1 MKKLILKDKKS
12 LYTDNN
18 LKNALKLHKEGLFN
32 QAEEIYGKLKNN
44 NPKDIYI
51 TYLLGL
57 LYSQTQRPNNAI
69 ENIEKYLIKYPSDS
83 NAIST
88 LGLAY
93 FDLGNFDKSN
103 SLFKKAL
110 NEIKGS
116 HSLYYNYGQSCLKLK
131 LYNEALN
138 AYNNSIKLNDKF
150 IEAYIGKANSLKEL
164 RHLDNAE
171 KTIRHAIELDH
182 SCADA
187 HFYFGNILREQG
199 KLIESIESYKN
210 ALDIRSNHIQS
221 AINCGNSLKDL
232 NLIEDAIY
240 YYNLA
245 LNINLSH
252 PEAKYNKSI
261 ALLLNEEFDEGWKLY
276 DSRLVSTETISKFVH
291 NYSDLKIK
299 KWNGNSIT
307 GHLLVMGEQ
316 GIGDQIFYS
325 SMLNDLL
332 VFATKITVCIDH
344 RLISLLKRSFITI
357 NFISFETIASS
368 RVDYDE
374 MVYLGSLGQYFR
386 NNQISFNKVVNP
398 YLCSDTTS
406 SQKFRGLLKK
416 QNRLLCGISW
426 LSKNV
431 DCGDSKSLS
440 LNALKE
446 VLSTPDID
454 FVDLQYGDTKDE
466 RYLFEMQTGK
476 KIIKE
481 QSVDNYYDIDNLAAL
496 ISSCDLI
503 ISVSNSTAHLSG
515 ALGKPTIVLLPNFSA
530 IFWYWHRGK
539 IESKWYPNS
548 IILRSN
554 SDISWSTV
562 LDQLK
567 QIISGL
573 VENEK
578 K

>member
-1 MKKLILKDKKS
+1 MRKLIITDRNS
-12 LYTDNN
+12 LNSDDQ
-18 LKNALKLHKEGLFN
+18 LKNALKLHKEGLFI
-32 QAEEIYGKLKNN
+32 QAEEIYEKLKNK
-44 NPKDIYI
+44 NPKNIYI

-57 LYSQTQRPNNAI
+57 LYSQTQRPSNAI
-69 ENIEKYLIKYPSDS
+69 KNIEKYLKKSPSDS

-93 FDLGNFDKSN
+93 FDLGNFNKSN

-116 HSLYYNYGQSCLKLK
+116 HSLYYNYGQSCFKLK
-131 LYNEALN
+131 LYDEALS
-138 AYNNSIKLNDKF
+138 AYNNSIELNEKF
-150 IEAYIGKANSLKEL
+150 VEAYIGKANSLKEL

-171 KTIRHAIELDH
+171 NTIQQAIELDH

-187 HFYFGNILREQG
+187 HFYLGNILREQG
-199 KLIESIESYKN
+199 KFKESIKSYKN
-210 ALDIRSNHIQS
+210 ALDIRSDHIQS

-232 NLIEDAIY
+232 NLIEEAIY

-245 LNINLSH
+245 LSINSSH
-252 PEAKYNKSI
+252 PEAVYNKSL
-261 ALLLNEEFDEGWKLY
+261 ALLLNEEFCEGWKLY
-276 DSRLVSTETISKFVH
+276 DSRLISTETISKFVK

-299 KWNGNSIT
+299 KWKGNSIN

-325 SMLNDLL
+325 SMLKDLL
-332 VFATKITVCIDH
+332 IFATKITVCIDH
-344 RLISLLKRSFITI
+344 RLISLLKRSFPTI
-357 NFISFETIASS
+357 NFISFETVTSS
-368 RVDYDE
+368 RVHYDE
-374 MVYLGSLGQYFR
+374 MVYMGSLGQYFR
-386 NNQISFNKVVNP
+386 NNQISFNKVISP
-398 YLCSDTTS
+398 YLYTETTN

-416 QNRLLCGISW
+416 QKRLLCGISW

-440 LNALKE
+440 LDALKE

-476 KIIKE
+476 KIYKE
-481 QSVDNYYDIDNLAAL
+481 HSVDSYYDIDNLAAL
-496 ISSCDLI
+496 INSCDLI

-539 IESKWYPNS
+539 IDSKWYPNS
-548 IILRSN
+548 VILRSN

-562 LDQLK
+562 LLQLK

>member
-1 MKKLILKDKKS
+1 
-12 LYTDNN
+12 
-18 LKNALKLHKEGLFN
+18 
-32 QAEEIYGKLKNN
+32 
-44 NPKDIYI
+44 
-51 TYLLGL
+51 
-57 LYSQTQRPNNAI
+57 
-69 ENIEKYLIKYPSDS
+69 
-83 NAIST
+83 
-88 LGLAY
+88 
-93 FDLGNFDKSN
+93 
-103 SLFKKAL
+103 
-110 NEIKGS
+110 
-116 HSLYYNYGQSCLKLK
+116 
-131 LYNEALN
+131 
-138 AYNNSIKLNDKF
+138 
-150 IEAYIGKANSLKEL
+150 
-164 RHLDNAE
+164 
-171 KTIRHAIELDH
+171 
-182 SCADA
+182 
-187 HFYFGNILREQG
+187 
-199 KLIESIESYKN
+199 
-210 ALDIRSNHIQS
+210 
-221 AINCGNSLKDL
+221 
-232 NLIEDAIY
+232 
-240 YYNLA
+240 
-245 LNINLSH
+245 
-252 PEAKYNKSI
+252 
-261 ALLLNEEFDEGWKLY
+261 
-276 DSRLVSTETISKFVH
+276 
-291 NYSDLKIK
+291 
-299 KWNGNSIT
+299 
-307 GHLLVMGEQ
+307 MGEQ

-332 VFATKITVCIDH
+332 KFASKITVCIDH
-344 RLISLLKRSFITI
+344 RLISLLKRSFPTI

-374 MVYLGSLGQYFR
+374 MVYLGSLGQFFR

-398 YLCSDTTS
+398 YLYSDTTS
-406 SQKFRGLLKK
+406 SQQFRGLLKK

-562 LDQLK
+562 LHQLK